1 MTGGMYARVVV
12 VLAAAMIVLGFVMLV
27 VTAVHGGGIVGYVI
41 GALFIAL
48 GFGRIRLQ
56 RKVGG
61 GS

>member
-1 MTGGMYARVVV
+1 VSGMYGRVVV
-12 VLAAAMIVLGFVMLV
+12 VLAAAMVILGFVMLV
-27 VTAVHGGGIVGYVI
+27 VTAAHGGGVVGYVV

-48 GFGRIRLQ
+48 GVGRIRLQ